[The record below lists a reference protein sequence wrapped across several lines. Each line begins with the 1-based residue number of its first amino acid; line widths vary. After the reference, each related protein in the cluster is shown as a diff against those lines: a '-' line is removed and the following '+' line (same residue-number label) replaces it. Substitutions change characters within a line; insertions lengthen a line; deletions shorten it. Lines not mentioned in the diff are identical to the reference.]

1 MKMKLRVFSVLALC
15 LAMLF
20 SLSVSVSAEQ
30 ENGFNYY
37 IENGEAIVC
46 GYEGGS
52 TSITVPKELGGYP
65 VTRLD
70 YSCFDGYS
78 HLTSVKLPNTLCV
91 ISANA
96 FSGCTGLTSLDIPVG
111 VTKISTYA
119 FSGCT
124 SLKSISLPDSLVE
137 LGSGAFNT
145 CVSLKEITIPASVAE
160 IPGNAFNYCSSLR
173 DVTIMG
179 RDTVVYDDLFA
190 MMMDGRRSTFTIWEE
205 SCADVYFKEN
215 FVYHPDVAIRYLM
228 VDTAPE
234 QMTAIQVV
242 TTDKVASEEKVLQ
255 SVPSGKAKEPT
266 LVLAGGATVKAANEN
281 GEPVEIEEASVVY
294 EIYKDTEDTVVY
306 NLHIV
311 SESGDVVSATFN
323 PPQALVLPYPSGI
336 TYEMAQTMRF
346 EVAHETSKGTEYY
359 STMSGDLSCTPAG
372 LLLYT
377 SSFSPFTIT
386 WEENPDPSGLPQT
399 GDKSL
404 PLGMLMAF
412 AMLGCASAL
421 AFKRR
426 HA

>member
-1 MKMKLRVFSVLALC
+1 MKLRVFGVLALC

-20 SLSVSVSAEQ
+20 SLSICVSAEQ

-37 IENGEAIVC
+37 IENGEAVVY
-46 GYEGGS
+46 GYEGSS

-78 HLTSVKLPNTLCV
+78 HLTSIKLPNTLCV

-96 FSGCTGLTSLDIPVG
+96 FSGCTGLKSMDIPAG

-137 LGSGAFNT
+137 LGSGAFDT
-145 CVSLKEITIPASVAE
+145 CTSLAEIVIPAKVVG
-160 IPGNAFNYCSSLR
+160 IPSNAFNYCGSLR

-205 SCADVYFKEN
+205 SRADVYFKEN
-215 FVYHPDVAIRYLM
+215 FGYHPDATIHYLM
-228 VDTAPE
+228 VDVKPE
-234 QMTAIQVV
+234 QVTEVKIVKAEETADEGEIPEYLPE
-242 TTDKVASEEKVLQ
+242 AELE
-255 SVPSGKAKEPT
+255 EPT
-266 LVLAGGATVKAANEN
+266 LYL
-281 GEPVEIEEASVVY
+281 
-294 EIYKDTEDTVVY
+294 TEDTVAVDDQGNPVEIKDLNVISEITKDMDGIIVY
-306 NLHIV
+306 DLHTIIDGGASV
-311 SESGDVVSATFN
+311 SVTFN
-323 PPQALVLPYPSGI
+323 KPNALVLPYPPGI
-336 TYEMAQTMRF
+336 NYETAQTMQI
-346 EVAHETSKGTEYY
+346 EIAHKKDDNSVEYY
-359 STMSGDLSCTPAG
+359 STASGDLIRTPAG
-372 LLLYT
+372 LLVYT
-377 SSFSPFTIT
+377 TSFSPFEVE
-386 WEENPDPSGLPQT
+386 WEENPDPSGLPKT
-399 GDKSL
+399 GDESL

-412 AMLGCASAL
+412 VILGCASLYAM
-421 AFKRR
+421 KRR